1 MAQIDF
7 REFHKDIDMLTEN
20 ILVDTAEAMIRY
32 IESSDVIP
40 VDTHNLKDSA
50 GVGVYRSGTLKKFVM
65 PRKAEEPRIIN
76 WVAIW
81 GEDMIDHV
89 LNTGMSNYGNGDHIV
104 LFTSMPYAEEVD
116 SSGRNSGFFTDM
128 LSTEFELILDE
139 IVKLYGRKS

>member
-1 MAQIDF
+1 MAQIYF

-104 LFTSMPYAEEVD
+104 LFVAMPYAEDVD
-116 SSGRNSGFFTDM
+116 SGFRNSGFFTDM